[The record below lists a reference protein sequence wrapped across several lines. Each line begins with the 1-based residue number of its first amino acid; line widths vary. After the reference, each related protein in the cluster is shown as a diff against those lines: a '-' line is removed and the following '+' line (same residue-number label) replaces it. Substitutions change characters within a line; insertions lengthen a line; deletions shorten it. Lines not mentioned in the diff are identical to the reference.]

1 MHVKNAVFNKLDVF
15 WKCSVKR
22 FYLSVLHVVYNVVY
36 FENVRDSSYLHILHA
51 LCNLF
56 WDSDCLVRF
65 YFAVQNMLCNLVY
78 FENVLVRDS
87 IFG

>member
-1 MHVKNAVFNKLDVF
+1 MHVKNAVLNFMYLKMF
-15 WKCSVKR
+15 SQR

-36 FENVRDSSYLHILHA
+36 FENVRDSSYMYLHVLHA

-65 YFAVQNMLCNLVY
+65 YFAVLNMLCNLVY